1 MKTRQFHCVWATV
14 IFLVV
19 VTVRLLPGVE
29 PEINFERE
37 ALGSV
42 EPLSEVPVVVIGSS
56 LMMYAVPPF
65 GSRKNSLLG
74 DSREH
79 VRLALSS
86 ITERQTIELLKRV
99 LASPAERVFV
109 EIHPFCFDFAF
120 QTRRDGIL
128 QQTRLHDLVDRIRTS
143 SVHSRREL
151 GRRSGWSSDTQDQ
164 HSIKETITHEPTR
177 LDEAFHIESHSLTQV
192 YPLRLRT
199 PRHLG
204 KLEELLELAKE
215 RQIEIVLVAPP
226 RSQTTLE
233 YLGNESAEALERHIQ
248 DVAEQLERPLF
259 RPARCWPD
267 EYFIDQAH
275 RLQILLIRTCFVRS
289 QTMSTRS
296 ESRHSTDW

>member
-1 MKTRQFHCVWATV
+1 MKTHQFHCVWATV

-19 VTVRLLPGVE
+19 VTVGLLPGVDL
-29 PEINFERE
+29 EINFERE

-42 EPLSEVPVVVIGSS
+42 EPLPEAPVVVIGSS

-65 GSRKNSLLG
+65 GSGGNSLLG
-74 DSREH
+74 DSRDH
-79 VRLALSS
+79 VRLALST
-86 ITERQTIELLKRV
+86 ITEQQTIGLLKRV

-120 QTRRDGIL
+120 QTRRDGIF
-128 QQTRLHDLVDRIRTS
+128 QQTRLHDLVDRIRKS

-177 LDEAFHIESHSLTQV
+177 LDEAFHITSRSLGQV
-192 YPLRLRT
+192 YPLHLRT

-204 KLEELLELAKE
+204 KLEKLLELAKE
-215 RQIEIVLVAPP
+215 RDIEIVLVAPP
-226 RSQTTLE
+226 RSQTAVDYLE
-233 YLGNESAEALERHIQ
+233 NESTEALKKHIQ
-248 DVAEQLERPLF
+248 DVAEQLDLPLF
-259 RPARCWPD
+259 HPARCWPD

-275 RLQILLIRTCFVRS
+275 MNRRGRKRFCNELAKWSSERL
-289 QTMSTRS
+289 
-296 ESRHSTDW
+296 